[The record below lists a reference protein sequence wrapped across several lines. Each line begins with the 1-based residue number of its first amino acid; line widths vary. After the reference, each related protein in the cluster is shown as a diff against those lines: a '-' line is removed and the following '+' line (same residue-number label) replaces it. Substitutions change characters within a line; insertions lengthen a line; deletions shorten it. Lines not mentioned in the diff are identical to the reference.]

1 MRLHRR
7 IFARALQRRCHT
19 SPGHELPDEK
29 DKSKRRGVAAP
40 LSSLPVIRVLVT
52 AALLFATASLALAQ
66 TQSSTNRSRTF
77 GPDACGPAD
86 PAYIHTANETGGIP
100 MFFQRSEA
108 AKAFHLVRETTRN
121 NVATVFWATG
131 TLDAKPQIIRVPVDS
146 ATKRITFTFSGDT
159 KGNEFKV
166 TQPSSGAITESSS
179 STEVTELN
187 CGRILTVTSPEAG
200 EWLAEI
206 TGKGRYWIEAQG
218 QSDIF
223 FVSVEFV
230 KRGGRPGHE
239 GLFRIQGQP
248 LVGTPA
254 TLQASLSASSTKT
267 TEFYLVN
274 EQGHTIQKL
283 PMDAVNSDRQFL
295 EFVGSMDLPNVPFRV
310 AVMGR
315 DSNDKQYQRF
325 FASLFHAES
334 VSVEVS
340 ANPDSDELSPG
351 STRQVAFK
359 VRNIG
364 SPRTFKITV
373 TDTHNFLRN
382 VEPKELAL
390 GAGESGTIQVDLTVP
405 AATAPGVGDDLVIVA
420 ASTTGPPTSNSSVL
434 HLSVS
439 SSGQNPR

>member
-1 MRLHRR
+1 V
-7 IFARALQRRCHT
+7 
-19 SPGHELPDEK
+19 HELPDEK

-40 LSSLPVIRVLVT
+40 FDSWPVIRVLVT

-66 TQSSTNRSRTF
+66 TQSSTNRSRAF

-100 MFFQRSEA
+100 MFLQRSEA
-108 AKAFHLVRETTRN
+108 AKAFHLVRESTRN

-146 ATKRITFTFSGDT
+146 VTKRITFTFSGDT

-166 TQPSSGAITESSS
+166 TQPSGGAITESSS

-254 TLQASLSASSTKT
+254 TLQASLSASATKS

-295 EFVGSMDLPNVPFRV
+295 EFVGSVDLPKVPFRV

-315 DSNDKQYQRF
+315 DSNDKEYQRF
-325 FASLFHAES
+325 FASSFHAES

-340 ANPDSDELSPG
+340 AKAGVDELSPG
-351 STRQVAFK
+351 TTKQVAFT

-373 TDTHNFLRN
+373 TDTHNFLSN

-390 GAGESGTIQVDLTVP
+390 DAGESGTIQVDLSVP
-405 AATAPGVGDDLVIVA
+405 AATASGVGDDLVIVA
-420 ASTTGPPTSNSSVL
+420 ASTAGPPTSNSSVV

>member
-1 MRLHRR
+1 MRLHWQT
-7 IFARALQRRCHT
+7 FARAWPRRCDT
-19 SPGHELPDEK
+19 SPVHELPDEK
-29 DKSKRRGVAAP
+29 HKSKRRGVAAP
-40 LSSLPVIRVLVT
+40 LDSRPVIRVLVT
-52 AALLFATASLALAQ
+52 AALLFATAALALAQ
-66 TQSSTNRSRTF
+66 TQSSTKRSRTF

-100 MFFQRSEA
+100 RFLQRSEA
-108 AKAFHLVRETTRN
+108 AKAFHLVRESTRN

-131 TLDAKPQIIRVPVDS
+131 TLDAKPQIIRVPVD
-146 ATKRITFTFSGDT
+146 AVTKRITFTFSGDT

-166 TQPSSGAITESSS
+166 TQPSGGAITESSS

-187 CGRILTVTSPEAG
+187 CGRILTITSPEAG
-200 EWLAEI
+200 EWLADV
-206 TGKGRYWIEAQG
+206 TGRYWIEAQA

-223 FVSVEFV
+223 FVRVEFV
-230 KRGGRPGHE
+230 KKGGRPGHE

-254 TLQASLSASSTKT
+254 TLQASLSASATKT

-274 EQGHTIQKL
+274 EQGQTIQKL
-283 PMDAVNSDRQFL
+283 QMDAVNSDRQFL
-295 EFVGSMDLPNVPFRV
+295 EFVGSVSLPNVPFRV
-310 AVMGR
+310 AVIGR
-315 DSNDKQYQRF
+315 DSNDRQYQRF

-334 VSVEVS
+334 AEVS

-364 SPRTFKITV
+364 SPRTFKITA
-373 TDTHNFLRN
+373 TDTHKFLTKA
-382 VEPKELAL
+382 EPKELAL
-390 GAGESGTIQVDLTVP
+390 GAGESGTVQVELTVP

-420 ASTTGPPTSNSSVL
+420 ASTAGPPTSNSSVV

>member
-1 MRLHRR
+1 
-7 IFARALQRRCHT
+7 
-19 SPGHELPDEK
+19 
-29 DKSKRRGVAAP
+29 
-40 LSSLPVIRVLVT
+40 
-52 AALLFATASLALAQ
+52 
-66 TQSSTNRSRTF
+66 
-77 GPDACGPAD
+77 
-86 PAYIHTANETGGIP
+86 
-100 MFFQRSEA
+100 MFLQRSEA
-108 AKAFHLVRETTRN
+108 AKAFHLVRESTRN

-146 ATKRITFTFSGDT
+146 VTKRITFTFSGDT
-159 KGNEFKV
+159 KGSEFKV
-166 TQPSSGAITESSS
+166 TQPSGGAITESSS
-179 STEVTELN
+179 STEVTDLN
-187 CGRILTVTSPEAG
+187 CGRILTMTSPEAG
-200 EWLAEI
+200 EWLAQI
-206 TGKGRYWIEAQG
+206 TGRGRYWIEAQA

-230 KRGGRPGHE
+230 KKGRRPGHE

-254 TLQASLSASSTKT
+254 TLQASLSASATKT

-274 EQGHTIQKL
+274 EQGQTIQKL
-283 PMDAVNSDRQFL
+283 QMDAVNSDRQFL
-295 EFVGSMDLPNVPFRV
+295 EFVGSVALPNEPFRV
-310 AVMGR
+310 AVTGR

-334 VSVEVS
+334 VEVS
-340 ANPDSDELSPG
+340 ANPDLDPDLDELSPG

-364 SPRTFKITV
+364 PPRTFKFTV
-373 TDTHNFLRN
+373 TDTQKFLTN
-382 VEPKELAL
+382 VAPKELAL
-390 GAGESGTIQVDLTVP
+390 GAGESGTVQVQLTVP

-420 ASTTGPPTSNSSVL
+420 ASTAGPPTSNSSVV

>member
-1 MRLHRR
+1 MNSPISRR
-7 IFARALQRRCHT
+7 SAADAWARAFVSTGLLCA
-19 SPGHELPDEK
+19 SPSFVFG
-29 DKSKRRGVAAP
+29 
-40 LSSLPVIRVLVT
+40 
-52 AALLFATASLALAQ
+52 Q
-66 TQSSTNRSRTF
+66 TEPSTNRSRTF

-100 MFFQRSEA
+100 MFLQRSEA
-108 AKAFHLVRETTRN
+108 AKAFHLVRESTRN

-146 ATKRITFTFSGDT
+146 VTKRITFTFSGDT

-166 TQPSSGAITESSS
+166 TQASGGAITESSS

-206 TGKGRYWIEAQG
+206 TGKGGYWMEAQA

-230 KRGGRPGHE
+230 KKGGRPGHE

-254 TLQASLSASSTKT
+254 TLQASLSASATKT

-340 ANPDSDELSPG
+340 TNPDSDELSPG

-373 TDTHNFLRN
+373 TDTHNFLSN

-390 GAGESGTIQVDLTVP
+390 GAGESGTVQVELTVP

-420 ASTTGPPTSNSSVL
+420 ASTAGPPTSNSSVL

>member
-1 MRLHRR
+1 
-7 IFARALQRRCHT
+7 
-19 SPGHELPDEK
+19 
-29 DKSKRRGVAAP
+29 
-40 LSSLPVIRVLVT
+40 
-52 AALLFATASLALAQ
+52 
-66 TQSSTNRSRTF
+66 
-77 GPDACGPAD
+77 
-86 PAYIHTANETGGIP
+86 
-100 MFFQRSEA
+100 MFLQRSEA
-108 AKAFHLVRETTRN
+108 AKAFHLVRESTRN
-121 NVATVFWATG
+121 NVATVFWGTG
-131 TLDAKPQIIRVPVDS
+131 ILDGKPLTIKIPVDS
-146 ATKRITFTFSGDT
+146 VTKRITFTFSVDT
-159 KGNEFKV
+159 KGNQLKL
-166 TQPSSGAITESSS
+166 TQPSGGAITEVLA

-187 CGRILTVTSPEAG
+187 CGRILTMTSPEAG

-206 TGKGRYWIEAQG
+206 TGRGRYWMEAQA

-254 TLQASLSASSTKT
+254 TLQASLSASATKT

-283 PMDAVNSDRQFL
+283 TMHAVNSDRQFL
-295 EFVGSMDLPNVPFRV
+295 EFVGSVDLPNVPFRV
-310 AVMGR
+310 GVMGR

-340 ANPDSDELSPG
+340 SKPGVDELSPG
-351 STRQVAFK
+351 TTMQIAFT

-364 SPRTFKITV
+364 FPRTFKITV
-373 TDTHNFLRN
+373 TDTQKFLTN
-382 VEPKELAL
+382 AAPKELAL
-390 GAGESGTIQVDLTVP
+390 GAGESGTVQVELTVP

-420 ASTTGPPTSNSSVL
+420 ASTAGPPTSNSSVV